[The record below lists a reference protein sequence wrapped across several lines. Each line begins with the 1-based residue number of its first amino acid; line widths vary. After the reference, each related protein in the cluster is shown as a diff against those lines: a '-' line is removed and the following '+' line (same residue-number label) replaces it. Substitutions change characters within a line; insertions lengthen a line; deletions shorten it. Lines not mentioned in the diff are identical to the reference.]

1 VGDGDTIGAVA
12 CHVPA
17 GERGG
22 AEGKMVAIC
31 SSPVPLEMRLEN
43 TKQNKENLSNDLQR

>member
-1 VGDGDTIGAVA
+1 MGDGDAIGTVA
-12 CHVPA
+12 CHMLA
-17 GERGG
+17 GKRGG